1 MCKKKCIDEYLQ
13 INASFLRP
21 YIAIIINP
29 IHPRGTKEPLASE
42 VGVTVGSE
50 ALTHAPE

>member
-1 MCKKKCIDEYLQ
+1 M
-13 INASFLRP
+13 NASFLCP

-29 IHPRGTKEPLASE
+29 IHPLASKVRETVGPLGE
-42 VGVTVGSE
+42 VGVAVGSE